1 MMNFNKK
8 CIWLFPALLLA
19 FVSCSTDEEFGV
31 ANIALVGEL
40 PDFLQIGETL
50 QLNVN
55 VVPGNAT
62 NPNLIFRSSDNAVA
76 EVDEE
81 GLVRGLSDGNVTIT
95 VISQDNPALEDSIN
109 LLVNDGTF
117 KMLWNGVSE
126 ITIRTNPDFAG
137 QYNYDV
143 DFDGDG
149 IPNQSGVEGDVT
161 FNFGAGNNGPH
172 IVSISGDFPAIQFGV
187 DDVLQLVLSEDKDT
201 VVPFDATLA
210 NSLIEIQ
217 QWGIIEWRSMNKAFA
232 SCENLL
238 VPAVDVPNF
247 TEVDDMSNMFRN
259 AFEADPDVSQW
270 NVEKVIDMTSMFE
283 AARRANPDMSNWKIT
298 KELLQMQRMLDT
310 SGIAAIN
317 YANALN
323 NFAKRAEQE
332 LINTITLGAAEV
344 EFCSFAQEARTTL
357 ELSRNWEFVG
367 ENGPVECPEQEPDL

>member
-8 CIWLFPALLLA
+8 CIWLFPVLLLTFA
-19 FVSCSTDEEFGV
+19 SCSTDEEFGV

-62 NPNLIFRSSDNAVA
+62 NQNLIFRSSNDAVA

-95 VISQDNPALEDSIN
+95 VISQDNPALEDSID

-117 KMLWNGVSE
+117 KMLWNNTNT
-126 ITIRTNPDFAG
+126 ITIRTNPDLAG

-143 DFDGDG
+143 DFNGDG
-149 IPNQSGVEGDVT
+149 IPDRINQTSDVT

-187 DDVLQLVLSEDKDT
+187 DDVLDLFISQIDT

-298 KELLQMQRMLDT
+298 KELLHMERMLDT

-317 YANALN
+317 YANALI
-323 NFAKRAEQE
+323 NFADRAEQE
-332 LINTITLGAAEV
+332 LINTITLGAADV

-367 ENGPVECPEQEPDL
+367 ENGPVECPE